1 MIKFNLGCGK
11 DIKKEY
17 INVDLFSIDP
27 RVKKHN
33 VENLDDIAINE
44 SVDEILALDVL
55 EHISYN
61 KTIDVLKNWYSKLR
75 FGGKLIIQSPCIE
88 LICNRL
94 ISEIGREEIETML
107 ARIFSIDDE
116 GMHHR
121 TALSL
126 RTIEIYL
133 KEAGFK
139 NKAILE
145 TNFGNGTN
153 LKVTIIK

>member
-1 MIKFNLGCGK
+1 MIKLNLGCGK
-11 DIKKEY
+11 DIKREY
-17 INVDLFSIDP
+17 INIDLFSDDQ

-33 VENLDDIAINE
+33 VENLDDIAFDE
-44 SVDEILALDVL
+44 SVDEILALDIL

-61 KTIDVLKNWYSKLR
+61 KTIEVLKNWYSKLR
-75 FGGKLIIQSPCIE
+75 IGGKLIIQSPCID

-94 ISEIGREEIETML
+94 MSEIGREEIEIML
-107 ARIFSIDDE
+107 ARIFSVDDE

-133 KEAGFK
+133 QEAGFK
-139 NKAILE
+139 NKAELE